1 MMIFIEVLNIVA
13 PIAIAIF
20 LIGVGVRLG
29 RFARV
34 LVTRR
39 RFRGVSP
46 TFENAPRRL
55 GFFEALRAVL
65 FSPFNRFHKRAN
77 PTWGRGYMYY
87 HVAIITEVIG
97 YSISALIVFI
107 HVLFGRPVPDVAL
120 HIEESFNYTPSNLLA
135 LIFGNGEPLQSHFL
149 FGNAAPYFVGVTWI
163 AVGFAVVGNL
173 HLMATLLW
181 KRSGAVVEDI
191 DDAARGIRT
200 PGRLPWDRALVRSI
214 IFFIIWTELFA
225 RLNLVHG
232 IVYVHALLGLALFTL
247 LPFTYLF
254 HMIYNFIA
262 LSYAV
267 RRRIERTI
275 A

>member
-1 MMIFIEVLNIVA
+1 MIIIDVLNIIA
-13 PIAIAIF
+13 PIAITVF

-29 RFARV
+29 RFAWA

-46 TFENAPRRL
+46 TFERAPRRL
-55 GFFEALRAVL
+55 GFFEALHAVV
-65 FSPFNRFHKRAN
+65 FGPIQHFYKRAN
-77 PTWGRGYMYY
+77 PTWGRGYLYY
-87 HVAIITEVIG
+87 HIAIITEVTG
-97 YSISALIVFI
+97 YTISALIVFA

-120 HIEESFNYTPSNLLA
+120 HIEESFNYTPANLLA
-135 LIFGNGEPLQSHFL
+135 LIFGNGEALQSHFL
-149 FGNAAPYFVGVTWI
+149 FGAAAPYFVGITWI

-173 HLMATLLW
+173 HLMVTLLRR
-181 KRSGAVVEDI
+181 RSGAVVGDI

-200 PGRLPWDRALVRSI
+200 PGRLPWDRLLVRSI
-214 IFFIIWTELFA
+214 IFCIIWTELFA
-225 RLNLVHG
+225 RLNVVHG

-262 LSYAV
+262 VYYAV
-267 RRRIERTI
+267 QRRMARTI